1 MGRTKLDK
9 EPELDI
15 IKAMILLRKQDYGY
29 TYEQIAKKVGVHP
42 VWLRTLMTTK
52 HTKEWSP
59 DILRAVCRLLRINI
73 TTTLTMVTEDQSEVR
88 IG

>member
-1 MGRTKLDK
+1 MGRSKLDK

-15 IKAMILLRKQDYGY
+15 IKALILLRKQDYGF
-29 TYEQIAKKVGVHP
+29 TYEDIAKKIGVHP

-73 TTTLTMVTEDQSEVR
+73 TTTLSLVTEDKNGVR
-88 IG
+88 LS